1 MCRRC
6 KNARDLFNKILTNF
20 GFPNWPKIYDM
31 HFLVSGS
38 RRGYLA
44 IGNRSWN
51 INEESFVSWFI
62 QFAASWLL
70 VYEGGSRFAI
80 VEILRL
86 DGTWDMRARAEVGP
100 PAPGALGAALQQENC
115 RPTGITGI
123 VRVSVS
129 IIYMRSVPAHS
140 ICKGL
145 LKNSRWNFYKL
156 DPDICDVHRAVQR
169 LKVHGTGFDFQ
180 YSWDELIT
188 LSLNLSTPKCQISKL
203 DLDNHYNNTKK
214 IAICNCAT
222 VFIFTCIL
230 FCSIWSFYVMVQVD
244 YRIHWILDIHHN

>member
-86 DGTWDMRARAEVGP
+86 DGTWDMGARAEVRQ
-100 PAPGALGAALQQENC
+100 PAPGALGADAEWCIAAGELQTADRLAILALCGYQC
-115 RPTGITGI
+115 
-123 VRVSVS
+123 
-129 IIYMRSVPAHS
+129 
-140 ICKGL
+140 
-145 LKNSRWNFYKL
+145 
-156 DPDICDVHRAVQR
+156 
-169 LKVHGTGFDFQ
+169 
-180 YSWDELIT
+180 
-188 LSLNLSTPKCQISKL
+188 LS
-203 DLDNHYNNTKK
+203 
-214 IAICNCAT
+214 
-222 VFIFTCIL
+222 
-230 FCSIWSFYVMVQVD
+230 SIWGLSSPIAFANAS
-244 YRIHWILDIHHN
+244 WKILDEIFINSI

>member
-86 DGTWDMRARAEVGP
+86 DGTWDMGARAEVSQA
-100 PAPGALGAALQQENC
+100 APGALVADAEYCIAAGELQSDSNWQYWHC
-115 RPTGITGI
+115 PGI
-123 VRVSVS
+123 SVYHL
-129 IIYMRSVPAHS
+129 YMRSVLAHS
-140 ICKGL
+140 ICKRL

-156 DPDICDVHRAVQR
+156 DLDIYDVHRTAAESPR
-169 LKVHGTGFDFQ
+169 HWFWF
-180 YSWDELIT
+180 SIFMRWI
-188 LSLNLSTPKCQISKL
+188 
-203 DLDNHYNNTKK
+203 DNPE
-214 IAICNCAT
+214 
-222 VFIFTCIL
+222 
-230 FCSIWSFYVMVQVD
+230 S
-244 YRIHWILDIHHN
+244 

>member
-86 DGTWDMRARAEVGP
+86 DGTWNMGARAEGNQQ
-100 PAPGALGAALQQENC
+100 APGALGADTECCIAAEALQSDSNWQYC
-115 RPTGITGI
+115 HCPGI
-123 VRVSVS
+123 SVYHL
-129 IIYMRSVPAHS
+129 YMRSVLAHS
-140 ICKGL
+140 ICKRL

-156 DPDICDVHRAVQR
+156 DLDIYDVHRAVLR
-169 LKVHGTGFDFQ
+169 LKVHGTDFDFQ

-188 LSLNLSTPKCQISKL
+188 PR
-203 DLDNHYNNTKK
+203 
-214 IAICNCAT
+214 
-222 VFIFTCIL
+222 V
-230 FCSIWSFYVMVQVD
+230 
-244 YRIHWILDIHHN
+244 